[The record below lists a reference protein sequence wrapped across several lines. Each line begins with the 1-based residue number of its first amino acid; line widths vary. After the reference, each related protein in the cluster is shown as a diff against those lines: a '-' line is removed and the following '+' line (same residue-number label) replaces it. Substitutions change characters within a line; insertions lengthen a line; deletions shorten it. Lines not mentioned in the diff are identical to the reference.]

1 MEGKIKFG
9 KMEALQMNKT
19 GYLVI
24 SIAKLLERFNKEC
37 HLY

>member
-24 SIAKLLERFNKEC
+24 SIAKLLEGFNKEC